1 MILNQNCFDFVYIR
15 RENFQKE
22 SLENL
27 ITFHNFAVYP
37 SELKKK
43 VVLIQHFKGYLDGA
57 KFEPNLEKP
66 YPESVL
72 KEDKEGKMY

>member
-1 MILNQNCFDFVYIR
+1 
-15 RENFQKE
+15 
-22 SLENL
+22 L

-66 YPESVL
+66 YPESI
-72 KEDKEGKMY
+72 